1 MAVTKKKPAAKPA
14 AKKATAKVVA
24 KSSAKAAAKAAPKA
38 TAKPAPKKPV
48 TKAAAKPMPKA
59 SAKPVAKAP
68 VKPAAKPAAKPV
80 AKVTA
85 KPASKSAAKPAAKSA
100 VLNKGA
106 LMAKEAAERR
116 RAAAAAAAAKA
127 AEEAARKRVPRLVPA
142 TPEVLRAGIAK
153 QVPGKGGKMVAKP
166 VADARPLGML
176 PPESI
181 AKTTKNTPSTL
192 RVVIPQRPLNAGPG
206 TDASRPA
213 SKGDQRLND
222 DDLKYFE
229 KRLLEERARM
239 MREMGHLESTVLSVN
254 SRDDSGDVS
263 GSYSFHMA
271 DAGTDSMERE
281 IAFDVASKEGRL
293 LREIDDALRRIYNG
307 TYGICEASGQPIPR
321 GRLEALPWARFTVQ
335 EQENL
340 EKQQRAGRI
349 TREEE

>member
-14 AKKATAKVVA
+14 VKKATAKVVA
-24 KSSAKAAAKAAPKA
+24 KPSAKAPAKAAPKA
-38 TAKPAPKKPV
+38 TAKPVVKAKAPAKV
-48 TKAAAKPMPKA
+48 AAKP
-59 SAKPVAKAP
+59 AP
-68 VKPAAKPAAKPV
+68 KPAAKPV
-80 AKVTA
+80 AKAPA
-85 KPASKSAAKPAAKSA
+85 KPVAKGAAKSAAKPAAKGA

-116 RAAAAAAAAKA
+116 RAEAAAAAAKA

-176 PPESI
+176 PPESM
-181 AKTTKNTPSTL
+181 AKTPRNTPSTL
-192 RVVIPQRPLNAGPG
+192 RVVIPQRPVNAEPG
-206 TDASRPA
+206 ADASRPA
-213 SKGDQRLND
+213 TKGDQRLND

-229 KRLLEERARM
+229 KRLLAERARM
-239 MREMGHLESTVLSVN
+239 MREMGHLESTVLSTN
-254 SRDDSGDVS
+254 RRDDSGEVG

-349 TREEE
+349 AREEE